1 MGLFSNFSSMSHR
14 KFEAPRHGSLGFLP
28 RKRAT
33 RHRGKCKSF
42 PKDDASAAPHL
53 TAFFGYKAGMTHIV
67 RDVDKPGSKMHK
79 KEGVKAVT
87 IIECPNIVVVGMV
100 GYIETPSGLRAL
112 STVWASHLQ
121 QQVLRRFYK
130 NWYRAKKKAF
140 TKYNAGGQAN
150 ANRDRE
156 LAKMKKYCK
165 VIRVLAHSDIE
176 KLPLSQKKAHLMEIQ
191 INGGD
196 AAAKVDFGVGLFE
209 QSIAISKVFSKDEM
223 IDIIGVTKGKGF
235 EGVTARWGTSKLP
248 RKTHKG
254 LRKVACIGAWHPS
267 RVKYSVARAGQNGYH
282 HRTQINKKI
291 YKMAAPQFTAEG
303 TIVKDDKGNI
313 VADRHASTE
322 FDLTKKEITPMGG
335 FPHYGT
341 VKNDWI
347 MLKGTVPGPV
357 KRVIT
362 LRKTLLRQ
370 TSRNATEEIALKFI
384 DTSSKFGHG
393 RFQTPEEKAKFMGK
407 RKKDLTEA

>member
-1 MGLFSNFSSMSHR
+1 MGFFLQPFVMSHR

-79 KEGVKAVT
+79 KEGVEAVT

-112 STVWASHLQ
+112 STVWASPLQ

-130 NWYRAKKKAF
+130 NWYRAK
-140 TKYNAGGQAN
+140 
-150 ANRDRE
+150 
-156 LAKMKKYCK
+156 MKEYCK

-235 EGVTARWGTSKLP
+235 EGVTARWGT
-248 RKTHKG
+248 
-254 LRKVACIGAWHPS
+254 
-267 RVKYSVARAGQNGYH
+267 
-282 HRTQINKKI
+282 
-291 YKMAAPQFTAEG
+291 
-303 TIVKDDKGNI
+303 
-313 VADRHASTE
+313 
-322 FDLTKKEITPMGG
+322 
-335 FPHYGT
+335 
-341 VKNDWI
+341 
-347 MLKGTVPGPV
+347 
-357 KRVIT
+357 
-362 LRKTLLRQ
+362 
-370 TSRNATEEIALKFI
+370 
-384 DTSSKFGHG
+384 
-393 RFQTPEEKAKFMGK
+393 
-407 RKKDLTEA
+407 

>member
-1 MGLFSNFSSMSHR
+1 MSHR

-33 RHRGKCKSF
+33 RHRGKIKAF
-42 PKDDASAAPHL
+42 PKDDQSVAPHL
-53 TAFFGYKAGMTHIV
+53 TAFFAYKAGMTHIV

-79 KEGVKAVT
+79 KEAVESVT
-87 IIECPNIVVVGMV
+87 ILETPPIVVVGVV
-100 GYIETPSGLRAL
+100 GYIETPHGLRAL
-112 STVWASHLQ
+112 TTVWASHLQ

-130 NWYRAKKKAF
+130 NWYRSKKKAF
-140 TKYNAGGQAN
+140 TKHNAGGKPN
-150 ANRDRE
+150 ANNDRE

-165 VIRVLAHSDIE
+165 VIRVLAHSDMT

-196 AAAKVDFGVGLFE
+196 IASKVDYASSLFE
-209 QSIAISKVFSKDEM
+209 QTVPISKVFTKDEM
-223 IDIIGVTKGKGF
+223 IDCISITKGKGF
-235 EGVTARWGTSKLP
+235 EGVTTRWGTSRLP

-291 YKMAAPQFTAEG
+291 YRLAAPEFNEDG
-303 TIVKDDKGNI
+303 SIKKDEKGNI
-313 VADRHASTE
+313 VAERHASTE

-335 FPHYGT
+335 FPHYGC
-341 VKNDWI
+341 VKNDWV
-347 MLKGTVPGPV
+347 MVKGTVVGPV

-370 TSRNATEEIALKFI
+370 TSRNATENVALKFI

-393 RFQTPEEKAKFMGK
+393 RFQTAEEKAKFMGK
-407 RKKDLTEA
+407 RKRDLVA